1 MKNLPR
7 FALTRTSLVVA
18 ILLLALVWSLV
29 SAFTMQRRE
38 DPGTT
43 QRQTEIVTVWPGATS
58 ESVEQLVTKKIVD
71 NVRGVAHID
80 HVEGTSRPGISVVE
94 VVFDDA
100 INSADQPL
108 RDVRNKIS
116 DIASDLPRG
125 IDGPTLVDDVWSTYP
140 MIVGITARGYSDRE
154 LRDVA
159 KHIAD
164 GISRLPDVAQVSL
177 VGEQRQQVDVDL
189 DLHAL
194 SAYGFSASDI
204 IGAISA
210 RNQIVPNGT
219 LPLSGRLVQVD
230 PSDPLRD
237 AADVAATLISAQDG
251 RVVRTGDIASIH
263 AGYPDPPSEIVRVDG
278 ERGIALAVKLKETS
292 SVTDLGPSVD
302 AYLANARAAWPADVH
317 VTLVANQPQTVK
329 ERVADFILNLVLAV
343 LVVTGLVALFMGPRN
358 GILVGT
364 TVVLSIVLTLG
375 VMPLLHID
383 INQISIL
390 GLIISLGIIVDAG
403 IVAIDNIEHHLRD
416 GDSRFDAA
424 WRGVGEL
431 WFPLLTSTLVA
442 MSSYVPFRLM
452 GGGVGDFVRDLG
464 VVTSISLVNSL
475 LVAYFITPILGR
487 AFAVPSNQAGSGP
500 AARVRGWFDGLL
512 QRLRDLY
519 VPVARTALEH
529 PRTTISIAGAALFAA
544 ILAIP
549 HLGVQFFPAADRNQF
564 FIAVQAPEGTD
575 IHTTEAIVEH
585 VESLLAKEKDV
596 TAWGAFVGRGAPRFY
611 YNVISEQPKPSYAQI
626 LVDTV
631 DVPSANRLVPAL
643 QRQIDAQIAGAR
655 IEVKKLEQGPP
666 VGAPIQ
672 IRLTG
677 DDRSALDTASAM
689 LQERLRAV
697 PGVVQVRDSE
707 GVASTTLAVKIDE
720 DAAAAAGV
728 NDAEIADALSLA
740 YGGRSITDI
749 RERDRE
755 TPIVVRLNGALR
767 SDPSAISAIGVRS
780 ASGATVPLGEVVR
793 FVPSTQTSTLSY
805 RDGTP
810 EVVVLADVRGTLAS
824 DALAD
829 FKGRISS
836 LQLPAGVHLAYA
848 GEDEQT
854 SKAFTSLFVALFV
867 GLMVN
872 QIVLIWE
879 FRRLRL
885 SLVVLSAVP
894 LGLIGAVFGLAI
906 TGNHFG
912 FVAFLGIASLGG
924 IVTNHTIVLF
934 EYAHREI
941 EAGHAME
948 DALIIAGTKRLRP
961 IMLTVLASIA
971 GLLPLAFSTQT
982 LWRPMCWAII
992 FGLLFSMVMTLV
1004 AIPALY
1010 RLVGGEGE
1018 RKKAPAAPGFT
1029 EVLPA

>member
-1 MKNLPR
+1 MNRLPR

-18 ILLLALVWSLV
+18 IFILALVWSIV
-29 SAFTMQRRE
+29 SALTMQRRE

-43 QRQTEIVTVWPGATS
+43 QRQTEVVTVWPGATS
-58 ESVEQLVTKKIVD
+58 ENVEQLVTKKIVD
-71 NVRGVAHID
+71 NLRSVAHVD

-94 VVFDDA
+94 VVFDDG
-100 INSADQPL
+100 INNADAPL
-108 RDVRNKIS
+108 RDVRNKLQ
-116 DIASDLPRG
+116 DTAADLPHN
-125 IDGPTLVDDVWSTYP
+125 IAGPTIIDDIWQTYP

-159 KHIAD
+159 KHLAD
-164 GISRLPDVAQVSL
+164 GLSRLPDVASVSL

-189 DLHAL
+189 NLHAL
-194 SAYGFSASDI
+194 TAYGFSATDI
-204 IGAISA
+204 IGAVAA
-210 RNQIVPNGT
+210 RNEIVPNGT
-219 LPLSGRLVQVD
+219 LPLSGRIVQVD

-237 AADVAATLISAQDG
+237 AADVAATLVSAQDG
-251 RVVRTGDIASIH
+251 RVVRAGDIASVH
-263 AGYPDPPSEIVRVDG
+263 TGYPDPPDEIVRVDG
-278 ERGIALAVKLKETS
+278 QRGIALAVKLKETS

-302 AYLANARAAWPADVH
+302 AFLAKARMQWPAGVH

-329 ERVADFILNLVLAV
+329 ERVADFLFNLILAIV
-343 LVVTGLVALFMGPRN
+343 VVTGLVSLFMGLRN
-358 GILVGT
+358 GLLVGT

-390 GLIISLGIIVDAG
+390 ALIISLGIIVDAG

-452 GGGVGDFVRDLG
+452 TGAVGDFVRDLG

-487 AFAVPSNQAGSGP
+487 WFAVPSNSVTTGIAG
-500 AARVRGWFDGLL
+500 RVRSAFDDLL
-512 QRLRDLY
+512 QRMRDAY

-529 PRTTISIAGAALFAA
+529 PRTTVTIAGILLAAA
-544 ILAIP
+544 IVAIP

-564 FIAVQAPEGTD
+564 FIAVNAPEGTD
-575 IHTTEAIVEH
+575 IRRTEAIVTQI
-585 VESLLAKEKDV
+585 ESLLAREKSV
-596 TAWGAFVGRGAPRFY
+596 TTWGAFVGRGAPRFY
-611 YNVISEQPKPSYAQI
+611 YNVLSEQPKPSYAQI

-631 DVPSANRLVPAL
+631 EVPSANALIPKL
-643 QRQIDAQIAGAR
+643 QREIDESIAGAR

-677 DDRSALDTASAM
+677 DDRTSLDRASLQ
-689 LQERLRAV
+689 LQEQLRRV
-697 PGVVQVRDSE
+697 SGVISVRDSE
-707 GVASTTLAVKIDE
+707 GVASTTLAVKVDE
-720 DAAAAAGV
+720 DAAAASGV
-728 NDAEIADALSLA
+728 TDAAIADALSLA
-740 YGGRSITDI
+740 YGGRAITDI

-755 TPIVVRLNGALR
+755 TPIVVRLNDALR
-767 SDPSAISAIGVRS
+767 NDPSAIAALGVRS
-780 ASGATVPLGEVVR
+780 SSGATVPLGE
-793 FVPSTQTSTLSY
+793 FVSFSPSTQTSILSY

-810 EVVVLADVRGTLAS
+810 EVVVLADVRGVLAS
-824 DALAD
+824 DALAQ
-829 FKGRISS
+829 FKERIAS

-854 SKAFTSLFVALFV
+854 TKAFTSLFVALFI

-941 EAGHAME
+941 QAGHAME
-948 DALIIAGTKRLRP
+948 DALILAGTKRLRP
-961 IMLTVLASIA
+961 IMLTVTASIA

-1010 RLVGGEGE
+1010 RLVGGEGA
-1018 RKKAPAAPGFT
+1018 RQSAPSPGGLT
-1029 EVLPA
+1029 EVQPA